1 MTADLFT
8 KNLSGPL
15 FEKHTSEYVGKD
27 EYYKNK
33 KRIKGRVSSVSKE
46 VRDEATIS
54 KNETNLSGIDSEYYR
69 VWNSIIVSE

>member
-8 KNLSGPL
+8 KNLPGPL

-27 EYYKNK
+27 EYYKHR
-33 KRIKGRVSSVSKE
+33 KRIKGRVPSVQKE

-69 VWNSIIVSE
+69 VWNSIIESE